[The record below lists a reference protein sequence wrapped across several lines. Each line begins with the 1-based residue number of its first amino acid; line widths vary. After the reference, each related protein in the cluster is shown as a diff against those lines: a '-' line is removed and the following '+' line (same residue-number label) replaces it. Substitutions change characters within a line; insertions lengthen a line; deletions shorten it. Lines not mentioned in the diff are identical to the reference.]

1 MENTTNGT
9 TMNETVINKK
19 NETEELEFLKNN
31 IEKLSKPN
39 QIEILKI
46 LKNNSSVRL
55 NENKS
60 GVFVNLTLLPK
71 ETINDLQNQIEYL
84 DGQEKILDHL
94 EKQKNIFKNSFFDD
108 KL

>member
-1 MENTTNGT
+1 MENTTNVT

-19 NETEELEFLKNN
+19 NETEELEILKNN

-60 GVFVNLTLLPK
+60 GVFVNMSFLSRDVIETLVK
-71 ETINDLQNQIEYL
+71 YL
-84 DGQEKILDHL
+84 DYIREQEKYISNVETQQESL
-94 EKQKNIFKNSFFDD
+94 KNLLS
-108 KL
+108 